1 MRTILV
7 TNIKWDTDD
16 ESPMEL
22 GLPTE
27 VEVELPDRF
36 PNYNEDIEEFV
47 SDYLSDTYGFCHCG
61 FTMDCD

>member
-27 VEVELPDRF
+27 VEVELPNWL

-47 SDYLSDTYGFCHCG
+47 SDYLSDTYGYCHYG
-61 FTMDCD
+61 FTIDCD